1 MYFQWIRNQLC
12 VCSEGVVKP
21 ACQHLI
27 TCQFACFVIICDATQ
42 FYSEVGGGVGRY
54 LKEKRAYIRDHT
66 DDTHLLLVPGA
77 RDEVIRE
84 GRLMT
89 CTIKS
94 QRLNDTSRYRV
105 LLNLRKAQEALLEL
119 KPDIIESGDP
129 YQLGWQLIHT
139 GQLLN
144 IPVVGFYHSHF
155 PEAHLRTVMKYCGP
169 WIRDVVLAYAEDY
182 ISRLYNEFNATMV
195 PSSFL
200 KQLLVDWGVQNAH
213 YLHLGVNLNVF
224 SPGQPQQMTPEELG
238 LERGREVL
246 LYVGRL
252 AGEKNT
258 RMLLKTF
265 EMLHQREPNR
275 YSFIVVGDGTHR
287 ATVEELKNRTSSF
300 YWEPYCQ
307 DSERLAD
314 FYRLSDCFV
323 HPGIHETFG
332 LVALESQACACP
344 VAGIRG
350 SYMDAN
356 IFAGLEH
363 WAAENS
369 PMALAGAI
377 ENILA
382 AGAKELGERALL
394 RVQQQFSWESV
405 FSRQGELYRELI
417 AKQSEL
423 NRHGGLFVS

>member
-1 MYFQWIRNQLC
+1 M
-12 VCSEGVVKP
+12 
-21 ACQHLI
+21 
-27 TCQFACFVIICDATQ
+27 IICDATQ

-54 LKEKRAYIRDHT
+54 LKEKRAYIRDYT
-66 DDTHLLLVPGA
+66 EDTHLLLVPGA
-77 RDEVIRE
+77 RDEVIRD
-84 GRLMT
+84 GRLWT

-94 QRLNDTSRYRV
+94 RSINETSRYRM
-105 LLNLRKAQEALLEL
+105 LLNLRKAQEALMEL

-129 YQLGWQLIHT
+129 YQLGWQLCHT
-139 GQLLN
+139 GQLMN

-182 ISRLYNEFNATMV
+182 IARLYNEFHATMV

-200 KQLLVDWGVQNAH
+200 KELLEDWGVQNAH
-213 YLHLGVNLNVF
+213 YLHLGVNLKVF
-224 SPGQPQQMTPEELG
+224 APGEPKQMTLQELG
-238 LERGREVL
+238 LESGREVL
-246 LYVGRL
+246 LYIGRL

-265 EMLHQREPNR
+265 EMLHAREPDR

-287 ATVEELKNRTSSF
+287 EAVDLLKEKTSSF
-300 YWEPYCQ
+300 YWEPYCS

-314 FYRLSDCFV
+314 FYRLADCFV
-323 HPGIHETFG
+323 HPGVHETFG

-356 IFAGLEH
+356 IFGGLEH
-363 WAAENS
+363 WADENS
-369 PMALAGAI
+369 PEALAGAI
-377 ENILA
+377 EEILNQ
-382 AGAKELGERALL
+382 GASALGAEACRHVQER
-394 RVQQQFSWESV
+394 FSWESV
-405 FSRQGELYRELI
+405 FARQNEIYRDLI
-417 AKQSEL
+417 LRHSEFT
-423 NRHGGLFVS
+423 RHGGLFVS